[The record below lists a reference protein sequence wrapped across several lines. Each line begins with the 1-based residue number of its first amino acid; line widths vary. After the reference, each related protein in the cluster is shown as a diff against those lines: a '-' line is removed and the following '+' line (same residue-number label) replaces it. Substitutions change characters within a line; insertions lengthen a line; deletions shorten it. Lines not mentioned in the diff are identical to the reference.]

1 MSECIIFKATLR
13 VSNCKKKI
21 GIIFKP
27 NKIQRPN
34 DVKELKEQELPI
46 LADEIRQFII
56 DKVSDNGGHLASNLG
71 VVELTIALHRCLN
84 FPQDKLIW
92 DVGHQSYTHKI
103 LTGRK
108 NGFDSLR
115 KYHGMSGFPKRDES
129 NCDAFDTGHS
139 STSLSAG
146 LGMVCARELK
156 KEKYKVVSVIGDG
169 SLTGGLAFEAL
180 NNAASL
186 KSNYIMILNDNHMS
200 ISENVGGL
208 SHYLAGVRTAKGYT
222 NFKKNVKASLS
233 KMNAIGEE
241 LERNIRRAK
250 SMLKQVFI
258 PGMFFEDMGI
268 TYLGP
273 IDGHNI
279 EALTEV
285 IEDAK
290 QVEGAVLIHVI
301 TEKGKGYEPAQLH
314 PESYHGV
321 GPFIKKNGMAKKP
334 KEEATYTDI
343 FAKTI
348 CELAQTH
355 EKLVTITAAMMD
367 GCGLKGFAKRFP
379 DRFFDVGI
387 AEEHA
392 VTFACG
398 LAAGGFHPFFAV
410 YSSFLQR
417 GYDQILHDMCMQNLP
432 VTLMLD
438 RAGLVGNDGET
449 HQGVFDLSYLTMIP
463 NMTVFAPKNRYEFQD
478 AIAFAAGFEA
488 PMAIRYP
495 KTDAV
500 RVLKEYREPIK
511 LGKSEWIRRGSRV
524 ALLAIGTMVETAM
537 EVEELLAKDGI
548 DATVVNLRFAKPLDY
563 EMLDEVLD
571 YHSLI
576 VTMEENVLSGGVG
589 EHICRYVELHSTGV
603 RVIACGIPDK
613 FIHQG
618 SIKELLEETGLD
630 AQSIYQKI
638 STML

>member
-1 MSECIIFKATLR
+1 MVLD
-13 VSNCKKKI
+13 
-21 GIIFKP
+21 
-27 NKIQRPN
+27 KIQRPN

-156 KEKYKVVSVIGDG
+156 KEKYKVVSVSGDG

-355 EKLVTITAAMMD
+355 EKLITITAAMMD

-478 AIAFAAGFEA
+478 AIAFAADFEA

-537 EVEELLAKDGI
+537 EVEEFLAKDGI

>member
-1 MSECIIFKATLR
+1 MVLD
-13 VSNCKKKI
+13 
-21 GIIFKP
+21 
-27 NKIQRPN
+27 KIQGPN
-34 DVKELKEQELPI
+34 DVKELKEQELPV

-108 NGFDSLR
+108 KGFDSLR

-156 KEKYKVVSVIGDG
+156 KDKYTVVSVIGDG
-169 SLTGGLAFEAL
+169 SLAGGLAFEAL

-398 LAAGGFHPFFAV
+398 LAAGGFHPFFTV

-478 AIAFAAGFEA
+478 AIAFAADFEA

-500 RVLKEYREPIK
+500 RILKEYREPIK

-630 AQSIYQKI
+630 ANSIYQKI

>member
-1 MSECIIFKATLR
+1 MVLD
-13 VSNCKKKI
+13 
-21 GIIFKP
+21 
-27 NKIQRPN
+27 KIQRPN

-208 SHYLAGVRTAKGYT
+208 SHYLAGVCTAKGYT

-478 AIAFAAGFEA
+478 AIAFAADFEA

>member
-1 MSECIIFKATLR
+1 MVLE
-13 VSNCKKKI
+13 
-21 GIIFKP
+21 
-27 NKIQRPN
+27 KIQGPN
-34 DVKELKEQELPI
+34 DVKKLKEEELPV

-71 VVELTIALHRCLN
+71 VVELTIAIHRCLN
-84 FPQDKLIW
+84 FPEDKLIW

-108 NGFDSLR
+108 ESFDTLR
-115 KYHGMSGFPKRDES
+115 KYQGMSGFPKREES
-129 NCDAFDTGHS
+129 DCDAFNTGHS

-156 KEKYKVVSVIGDG
+156 REQYNVVSVIGDG

-180 NNAASL
+180 NNAVSL

-208 SHYLAGVRTAKGYT
+208 SQYLAGLRTAKGYT
-222 NFKKNVKASLS
+222 NLKKNVKASLS

-279 EALTEV
+279 NALTAV

-290 QVEGAVLIHVI
+290 QVEGAVLIHVM
-301 TEKGKGYEPAQLH
+301 TEKGKGYEPARLH

-321 GPFIKKNGMAKKP
+321 GPFVKENGKAKKP
-334 KEEATYTDI
+334 KKEATYTDI
-343 FAKTI
+343 FARTI

-355 EKLVTITAAMMD
+355 SKLVTITAAMME
-367 GCGLKGFAKRFP
+367 GCGLKSFARRFP

-398 LAAGGFHPFFAV
+398 LAAGGFHPFFVV

-417 GYDQILHDMCMQNLP
+417 GYDQVLHDMCMQNLP

-438 RAGLVGNDGET
+438 RAGIVGNDGET

-478 AIAFAAGFEA
+478 AIAFAADFEA
-488 PMAIRYP
+488 PIAIRYP
-495 KTDAV
+495 KTEAV
-500 RVLKEYREPIK
+500 RILKECRQPIEF
-511 LGKSEWIRRGSRV
+511 GKSEWIRRGSRV

-537 EVEELLAKDGI
+537 EVEELLARDGI
-548 DATVVNLRFAKPLDY
+548 DATVVNLRFAKPLDE

-576 VTMEENVLSGGVG
+576 VTIEENVLSGGVG
-589 EHICRYVELHSTGV
+589 EHVCRYVEQHSTGV
-603 RVIACGIPDK
+603 RVITCGIPDE

-618 SIKELLEETGLD
+618 SIGELIKEAGLD
-630 AQSIYQKI
+630 GQSIYQKI
-638 STML
+638 SRLI

>member
-1 MSECIIFKATLR
+1 MVLE
-13 VSNCKKKI
+13 
-21 GIIFKP
+21 
-27 NKIQRPN
+27 KIQGPN
-34 DVKELKEQELPI
+34 DVKALSKEELPV

-108 NGFDSLR
+108 DGFDTLR
-115 KYHGMSGFPKRDES
+115 KYHGMSGFPKREES
-129 NCDAFDTGHS
+129 DCDAFDTGHS

-156 KEKYKVVSVIGDG
+156 KEKYTVVSVIGDG

-180 NNAASL
+180 NNAAEL

-208 SHYLAGVRTAKGYT
+208 SQYLAGVRTAKGYT
-222 NFKKNVKASLS
+222 NFKRSVKASLS

-279 EALTEV
+279 GALTEV
-285 IEDAK
+285 IRDAR

-321 GPFIKKNGMAKKP
+321 GPFIKENGQAKKP

-343 FAKTI
+343 FARTI

-355 EKLVTITAAMMD
+355 PKLVTITAAMME
-367 GCGLKGFAKRFP
+367 GCGLKGFARRFP

-478 AIAFAAGFEA
+478 AIAFAADFEA

-500 RVLKEYREPIK
+500 RILKEYRQPIE

-548 DATVVNLRFAKPLDY
+548 DATVVNLRFAKPLD
-563 EMLDEVLD
+563 EAMLDEVLD

-589 EHICRYVELHSTGV
+589 EHVCRYVEQHSTGV
-603 RVIACGIPDK
+603 RVVTCGIPDK

-618 SIKELLEETGLD
+618 SIKELIKEAGLD

-638 STML
+638 STLV

>member
-1 MSECIIFKATLR
+1 MVLD
-13 VSNCKKKI
+13 
-21 GIIFKP
+21 
-27 NKIQRPN
+27 KIQRPN

-115 KYHGMSGFPKRDES
+115 KYHGMSGFTKRDES

-478 AIAFAAGFEA
+478 AIAFAADFEA

-589 EHICRYVELHSTGV
+589 EHICRYVEMHSTGV

>member
-1 MSECIIFKATLR
+1 MVLD
-13 VSNCKKKI
+13 
-21 GIIFKP
+21 
-27 NKIQRPN
+27 KIQRPN
-34 DVKELKEQELPI
+34 DVKELKEQELSI

-355 EKLVTITAAMMD
+355 EKLITITAAMMD

-478 AIAFAAGFEA
+478 AIAFAADFEA

>member
-1 MSECIIFKATLR
+1 MVLE
-13 VSNCKKKI
+13 
-21 GIIFKP
+21 
-27 NKIQRPN
+27 KIQGPN
-34 DVKELKEQELPI
+34 DVKKLSEEELPV

-71 VVELTIALHRCLN
+71 VVELTIALHRCLH
-84 FPQDKLIW
+84 FPEDKLIW

-108 NGFDSLR
+108 DGFDTLR
-115 KYHGMSGFPKRDES
+115 KYHGMSGFPKREES
-129 NCDAFDTGHS
+129 DCDAFDTGHS

-156 KEKYKVVSVIGDG
+156 KEQYNVVSVIGDG

-180 NNAASL
+180 NNAVSL

-208 SHYLAGVRTAKGYT
+208 SQYLAGLRTAKSYT
-222 NFKKNVKASLS
+222 NLKKNVKASLS

-258 PGMFFEDMGI
+258 PGMLFEDMGI

-279 EALTEV
+279 AALTEV

-290 QVEGAVLIHVI
+290 QVEGAVLIHVM
-301 TEKGKGYEPAQLH
+301 TEKGKGYEPARLH

-321 GPFIKKNGMAKKP
+321 GPFIKENGKAKKP

-343 FAKTI
+343 FARTI
-348 CELAQTH
+348 CDLAQTH
-355 EKLVTITAAMMD
+355 PKLVTITAAMME
-367 GCGLKGFAKRFP
+367 GCGLKGFARRFP
-379 DRFFDVGI
+379 YRFFDVGI

-478 AIAFAAGFEA
+478 AIAFAADFDA

-495 KTDAV
+495 KTEAV
-500 RVLKEYREPIK
+500 RTLKEYRQPIE

-548 DATVVNLRFAKPLDY
+548 DATVVNLRFAKPLDLA
-563 EMLDEVLD
+563 MLDEVLD

-589 EHICRYVELHSTGV
+589 EHVCRYVEQHSTGV
-603 RVIACGIPDK
+603 RVVTCGIPDA

-618 SIKELLEETGLD
+618 SIKELIKEAGLD

-638 STML
+638 SALI

>member
-1 MSECIIFKATLR
+1 MVLD
-13 VSNCKKKI
+13 
-21 GIIFKP
+21 
-27 NKIQRPN
+27 KIQGPN
-34 DVKELKEQELPI
+34 DVKELKEQELPV

-108 NGFDSLR
+108 KGFDSLR

-156 KEKYKVVSVIGDG
+156 KDKYTVVSVIGDG

-398 LAAGGFHPFFAV
+398 LAAGGFHPFFTV

-478 AIAFAAGFEA
+478 AIAFAADFEA

>member
-1 MSECIIFKATLR
+1 MVLD
-13 VSNCKKKI
+13 
-21 GIIFKP
+21 
-27 NKIQRPN
+27 KIQRPN
-34 DVKELKEQELPI
+34 DVKELKEQELPV

-139 STSLSAG
+139 STSLSVG

-355 EKLVTITAAMMD
+355 EKLITITAAMKD

-478 AIAFAAGFEA
+478 AIAFAADFEA

>member
-1 MSECIIFKATLR
+1 MVLD
-13 VSNCKKKI
+13 
-21 GIIFKP
+21 
-27 NKIQRPN
+27 KIQRPN

-92 DVGHQSYTHKI
+92 VVGHQSYTHKI

-463 NMTVFAPKNRYEFQD
+463 NMIVFAPKNRYEFQD
-478 AIAFAAGFEA
+478 AIAFAADFEA

>member
-1 MSECIIFKATLR
+1 MVLD
-13 VSNCKKKI
+13 
-21 GIIFKP
+21 
-27 NKIQRPN
+27 KIQRPN

-355 EKLVTITAAMMD
+355 EKLIAITAAMMD

-478 AIAFAAGFEA
+478 AIAFAADFEA

-571 YHSLI
+571 YHRLI

>member
-1 MSECIIFKATLR
+1 MVLD
-13 VSNCKKKI
+13 
-21 GIIFKP
+21 
-27 NKIQRPN
+27 KIQRPN

-169 SLTGGLAFEAL
+169 PLTGGLAFEAL

-355 EKLVTITAAMMD
+355 EKLITITAAMMD

-463 NMTVFAPKNRYEFQD
+463 NITVFAPKNRYEFQD
-478 AIAFAAGFEA
+478 AIAFAADFEA

>member
-1 MSECIIFKATLR
+1 MVLD
-13 VSNCKKKI
+13 
-21 GIIFKP
+21 
-27 NKIQRPN
+27 KIQGPN
-34 DVKELKEQELPI
+34 DVKELKEQELPV

-108 NGFDSLR
+108 KGFDSLR

-156 KEKYKVVSVIGDG
+156 KDKYTVVSVIGDG

-355 EKLVTITAAMMD
+355 EKLVTITAAMKD

-398 LAAGGFHPFFAV
+398 LAAGGFHPFFVV

-478 AIAFAAGFEA
+478 AIAFAADFEA

-571 YHSLI
+571 YHRLI

>member
-1 MSECIIFKATLR
+1 MVLD
-13 VSNCKKKI
+13 
-21 GIIFKP
+21 
-27 NKIQRPN
+27 KIQRPN
-34 DVKELKEQELPI
+34 DVKELKEQELPV

-355 EKLVTITAAMMD
+355 EKLITITAAMMD

-478 AIAFAAGFEA
+478 AIAFAADFEA

-571 YHSLI
+571 YHRLI

>member
-1 MSECIIFKATLR
+1 MVLD
-13 VSNCKKKI
+13 
-21 GIIFKP
+21 
-27 NKIQRPN
+27 KIQRPN

-478 AIAFAAGFEA
+478 AIAFAADFEA

-500 RVLKEYREPIK
+500 RILKEYREPIK

-537 EVEELLAKDGI
+537 EIEALLAKDGI

>member
-1 MSECIIFKATLR
+1 MVLD
-13 VSNCKKKI
+13 
-21 GIIFKP
+21 
-27 NKIQRPN
+27 KIQGPN
-34 DVKELKEQELPI
+34 DVKELKEQELPV

-108 NGFDSLR
+108 KGFDSLR

-156 KEKYKVVSVIGDG
+156 KDKYTVVSVIGDG

-398 LAAGGFHPFFAV
+398 LAAGGFHPFFTV

-478 AIAFAAGFEA
+478 AIAFAADFEA

-500 RVLKEYREPIK
+500 RILKEYREPIK

-537 EVEELLAKDGI
+537 EVEGLLAKDGI

-630 AQSIYQKI
+630 ANSIYQKI

>member
-1 MSECIIFKATLR
+1 MVLD
-13 VSNCKKKI
+13 
-21 GIIFKP
+21 
-27 NKIQRPN
+27 KIQGPN
-34 DVKELKEQELPI
+34 DVKELKEQELPV

-108 NGFDSLR
+108 KGFDSLR

-156 KEKYKVVSVIGDG
+156 KDKYTVVSVIGDG

-290 QVEGAVLIHVI
+290 QVDGAVLIHVI

-398 LAAGGFHPFFAV
+398 LAAGGFHPFFVV

-478 AIAFAAGFEA
+478 AIAFAADFEA

-500 RVLKEYREPIK
+500 RILKEYREPIK

-603 RVIACGIPDK
+603 RVVACGIPDK

>member
-1 MSECIIFKATLR
+1 MVLD
-13 VSNCKKKI
+13 
-21 GIIFKP
+21 
-27 NKIQRPN
+27 KIQRPN

-208 SHYLAGVRTAKGYT
+208 SHYLEGVRTAKGYT

-355 EKLVTITAAMMD
+355 EKLITITAAMMD

-478 AIAFAAGFEA
+478 AIAFAADFEA

>member
-1 MSECIIFKATLR
+1 MVLD
-13 VSNCKKKI
+13 
-21 GIIFKP
+21 
-27 NKIQRPN
+27 KIQRPN
-34 DVKELKEQELPI
+34 DVKELKEQELSI

-355 EKLVTITAAMMD
+355 EKLITITAAMMD

-463 NMTVFAPKNRYEFQD
+463 NITVFAPKNRYEFQD
-478 AIAFAAGFEA
+478 AIAFAADFEA

>member
-1 MSECIIFKATLR
+1 MVLD
-13 VSNCKKKI
+13 
-21 GIIFKP
+21 
-27 NKIQRPN
+27 KIQRPN

-321 GPFIKKNGMAKKP
+321 GPFIKKNGMAKRP

-478 AIAFAAGFEA
+478 AIAFAADFEA

-603 RVIACGIPDK
+603 RVIACGIQDK

>member
-1 MSECIIFKATLR
+1 MVLD
-13 VSNCKKKI
+13 
-21 GIIFKP
+21 
-27 NKIQRPN
+27 KIQRPN

-334 KEEATYTDI
+334 KEEATYTDL

-355 EKLVTITAAMMD
+355 EKLITITAAMMD

-478 AIAFAAGFEA
+478 AIAFAADFEA

-511 LGKSEWIRRGSRV
+511 LGKSEWIRRGNRV

>member
-1 MSECIIFKATLR
+1 MVLD
-13 VSNCKKKI
+13 
-21 GIIFKP
+21 
-27 NKIQRPN
+27 KIQRPN

-56 DKVSDNGGHLASNLG
+56 DKVRDNGGHLASNLR
-71 VVELTIALHRCLN
+71 VVELTISLHRCLN

-321 GPFIKKNGMAKKP
+321 GPFIKKNGMAKRP

-478 AIAFAAGFEA
+478 AIAFAADFEA

>member
-1 MSECIIFKATLR
+1 MVLD
-13 VSNCKKKI
+13 
-21 GIIFKP
+21 
-27 NKIQRPN
+27 KIQRPN

-233 KMNAIGEE
+233 KMNAIGEK

-478 AIAFAAGFEA
+478 AIAFAADFEA

-571 YHSLI
+571 YHRLI

>member
-1 MSECIIFKATLR
+1 MVLD
-13 VSNCKKKI
+13 
-21 GIIFKP
+21 
-27 NKIQRPN
+27 KIQGPN
-34 DVKELKEQELPI
+34 DVKELKEQELPV

-108 NGFDSLR
+108 KGFDSLR

-156 KEKYKVVSVIGDG
+156 KDKYTVVSVIGDG

-398 LAAGGFHPFFAV
+398 LAAGGFHPFFTV

-478 AIAFAAGFEA
+478 AIAFAADFEA

-500 RVLKEYREPIK
+500 RILKEYREPIK

-630 AQSIYQKI
+630 ANSIYQKI

>member
-1 MSECIIFKATLR
+1 MVLD
-13 VSNCKKKI
+13 
-21 GIIFKP
+21 
-27 NKIQRPN
+27 KIQGPN
-34 DVKELKEQELPI
+34 DVKELKEQELPV

-108 NGFDSLR
+108 KGFDSLR

-156 KEKYKVVSVIGDG
+156 KDKYTVVSVIGDG

-398 LAAGGFHPFFAV
+398 LAAGGFHPFFVV

-478 AIAFAAGFEA
+478 AIAFAADFEA

-500 RVLKEYREPIK
+500 RILKEYREPIK

-603 RVIACGIPDK
+603 CVVACGIPDK

>member
-1 MSECIIFKATLR
+1 MVLD
-13 VSNCKKKI
+13 
-21 GIIFKP
+21 
-27 NKIQRPN
+27 KIQGPN
-34 DVKELKEQELPI
+34 DVKELKEQELPV

-108 NGFDSLR
+108 KGFDSLR

-156 KEKYKVVSVIGDG
+156 KDKYTVVSVIGDG

-355 EKLVTITAAMMD
+355 EKLVTITAAMKD

-398 LAAGGFHPFFAV
+398 LAAGGFHPFFVV

-478 AIAFAAGFEA
+478 AIAFAADFEA

-500 RVLKEYREPIK
+500 RILKEYREPIK

-630 AQSIYQKI
+630 ANSIYQKI

>member
-1 MSECIIFKATLR
+1 MVLD
-13 VSNCKKKI
+13 
-21 GIIFKP
+21 
-27 NKIQRPN
+27 KIQRPN

-478 AIAFAAGFEA
+478 AIAFAADFEA

-537 EVEELLAKDGI
+537 EIEALLAKDGI

>member
-1 MSECIIFKATLR
+1 MVLD
-13 VSNCKKKI
+13 
-21 GIIFKP
+21 
-27 NKIQRPN
+27 KIQRPN
-34 DVKELKEQELPI
+34 DVKELKEQELPV

-355 EKLVTITAAMMD
+355 EKLITSTAAMMD

-478 AIAFAAGFEA
+478 AIAFAADFEA

>member
-1 MSECIIFKATLR
+1 MVLD
-13 VSNCKKKI
+13 
-21 GIIFKP
+21 
-27 NKIQRPN
+27 KIQRPN
-34 DVKELKEQELPI
+34 DVKELKEQELPV

-314 PESYHGV
+314 PESSHGV
-321 GPFIKKNGMAKKP
+321 GPLIKKNGMAKKP

-355 EKLVTITAAMMD
+355 EKLIAITAAMMD

-392 VTFACG
+392 VTFSAG
-398 LAAGGFHPFFAV
+398 LAAGGMRPFCNI
-410 YSSFLQR
+410 YSSFSQR
-417 GYDQILHDMCMQNLP
+417 AYDQIIHDVALQNLP
-432 VTLMLD
+432 VVICLD
-438 RAGLVGNDGET
+438 RAGLVGEDGAT
-449 HQGVFDLSYLTMIP
+449 HHGCYDIAAYRCIP
-463 NMTVFAPKNRYEFQD
+463 NAVIAVPADELELKNMMYT
-478 AIAFAAGFEA
+478 AS
-488 PMAIRYP
+488 MANGGPFIIRYP
-495 KTDAV
+495 
-500 RVLKEYREPIK
+500 
-511 LGKSEWIRRGSRV
+511 RGC
-524 ALLAIGTMVETAM
+524 G
-537 EVEELLAKDGI
+537 
-548 DATVVNLRFAKPLDY
+548 
-563 EMLDEVLD
+563 
-571 YHSLI
+571 
-576 VTMEENVLSGGVG
+576 ENVPWKTAEYELMPPGHGQRV
-589 EHICRYVELHSTGV
+589 VE
-603 RVIACGIPDK
+603 
-613 FIHQG
+613 
-618 SIKELLEETGLD
+618 
-630 AQSIYQKI
+630 
-638 STML
+638 

>member
-1 MSECIIFKATLR
+1 MVLE
-13 VSNCKKKI
+13 
-21 GIIFKP
+21 
-27 NKIQRPN
+27 KIQGPN
-34 DVKELKEQELPI
+34 DVKKLSEEELPV

-84 FPQDKLIW
+84 FPEDKLIW

-108 NGFDSLR
+108 DGFDTLR
-115 KYHGMSGFPKRDES
+115 KYHGMSGFPKREES
-129 NCDAFDTGHS
+129 DCDAFDTGHS

-156 KEKYKVVSVIGDG
+156 KEQYSVVSVIGDG

-180 NNAASL
+180 NNAVSL

-208 SHYLAGVRTAKGYT
+208 SQYLAGVRTAKGYT
-222 NFKKNVKASLS
+222 NFKKSVKASLS

-279 EALTEV
+279 SALTEV

-290 QVEGAVLIHVI
+290 QVDGAVLIHVM
-301 TEKGKGYEPAQLH
+301 TEKGKGYEPARLH

-321 GPFIKKNGMAKKP
+321 GPFIKENGQAKKP

-343 FAKTI
+343 FARTI

-355 EKLVTITAAMMD
+355 PDLVTITAAMME
-367 GCGLKGFAKRFP
+367 GCGLKGFARRFP

-478 AIAFAAGFEA
+478 AIAFAADFEA

-500 RVLKEYREPIK
+500 RILKEYRQPIE
-511 LGKSEWIRRGSRV
+511 LGKSEWIRRGGRV

-548 DATVVNLRFAKPLDY
+548 DATVVNLRFAKPLD
-563 EMLDEVLD
+563 EAMLDEVLD

-589 EHICRYVELHSTGV
+589 EHVCRYVEQHSTGV
-603 RVIACGIPDK
+603 RVVTYGIPDR

-618 SIKELLEETGLD
+618 SIKELIKEAGLD

-638 STML
+638 TTLL

>member
-1 MSECIIFKATLR
+1 MVLD
-13 VSNCKKKI
+13 
-21 GIIFKP
+21 
-27 NKIQRPN
+27 KIQRPN
-34 DVKELKEQELPI
+34 DVKELKEQELPV

-139 STSLSAG
+139 STSLSSG

-355 EKLVTITAAMMD
+355 EKLITITAAMMD

-478 AIAFAAGFEA
+478 AIAFAADFEA

-638 STML
+638 ITML

>member
-1 MSECIIFKATLR
+1 MVLD
-13 VSNCKKKI
+13 
-21 GIIFKP
+21 
-27 NKIQRPN
+27 KIQRPN

-449 HQGVFDLSYLTMIP
+449 HHGVFDLSYLTMIP

-478 AIAFAAGFEA
+478 AIAFAADFEA

-589 EHICRYVELHSTGV
+589 EHICRYVEMHSTGV

>member
-1 MSECIIFKATLR
+1 MVLD
-13 VSNCKKKI
+13 
-21 GIIFKP
+21 
-27 NKIQRPN
+27 KIQRPN

-463 NMTVFAPKNRYEFQD
+463 NMIVFAPKNRYEFQD
-478 AIAFAAGFEA
+478 AIAFAADFEA

-589 EHICRYVELHSTGV
+589 EHVCRYVELHSTGV

>member
-1 MSECIIFKATLR
+1 MVLD
-13 VSNCKKKI
+13 
-21 GIIFKP
+21 
-27 NKIQRPN
+27 KIQRPN
-34 DVKELKEQELPI
+34 DVKELKEQELPV

-478 AIAFAAGFEA
+478 AIAFAADFEA

-563 EMLDEVLD
+563 KMLDEVLD

-589 EHICRYVELHSTGV
+589 EHICRYVEMHSTGV

>member
-1 MSECIIFKATLR
+1 MVLD
-13 VSNCKKKI
+13 
-21 GIIFKP
+21 
-27 NKIQRPN
+27 KIQGPN
-34 DVKELKEQELPI
+34 DVKELKEQELPV

-108 NGFDSLR
+108 KGFDSLR

-156 KEKYKVVSVIGDG
+156 KDKYTVVSVIGDG

-398 LAAGGFHPFFAV
+398 LAAGGFHPFFVV

-478 AIAFAAGFEA
+478 AIAFAADFEA

-500 RVLKEYREPIK
+500 RILKEYREPIK

-603 RVIACGIPDK
+603 RVVACGIPDK

>member
-1 MSECIIFKATLR
+1 MVLD
-13 VSNCKKKI
+13 
-21 GIIFKP
+21 
-27 NKIQRPN
+27 KIQRPN
-34 DVKELKEQELPI
+34 DVKELKEQELPV

-108 NGFDSLR
+108 KGFDSLR

-156 KEKYKVVSVIGDG
+156 KDKYTVVSVIGDG

-398 LAAGGFHPFFAV
+398 LAAGGFHPFFTV

-478 AIAFAAGFEA
+478 AIAFAADFEA

-500 RVLKEYREPIK
+500 RILKEYREPIK

-630 AQSIYQKI
+630 ANSIYQKI

>member
-1 MSECIIFKATLR
+1 MVLD
-13 VSNCKKKI
+13 
-21 GIIFKP
+21 
-27 NKIQRPN
+27 KIQRPN

-355 EKLVTITAAMMD
+355 EKLITITAAMMD

-478 AIAFAAGFEA
+478 AIAFAADFEA

-589 EHICRYVELHSTGV
+589 EHICRYVELHSTDV